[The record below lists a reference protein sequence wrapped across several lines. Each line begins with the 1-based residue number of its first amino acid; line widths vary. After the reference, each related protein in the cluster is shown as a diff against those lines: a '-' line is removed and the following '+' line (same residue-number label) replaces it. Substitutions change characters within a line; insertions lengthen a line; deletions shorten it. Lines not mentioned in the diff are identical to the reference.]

1 MTTNEEE
8 IKKSA
13 RLRKIMQV
21 MRKYHFV
28 SNFYHQTNP
37 QAICQALQELGPTF
51 IKLGQ
56 RLSTRP
62 DLVSPAYIKELR
74 HLQDQVKA
82 DSFATVEQTFE
93 EETGK
98 KINEEFASFAEKPFA
113 SASIGQVHH
122 ATLKDG
128 TPVVV
133 KVQHPE
139 VGKLVNTDLALLR
152 KAVVLFKYVP
162 QDIAVVDLDKVI
174 DELST
179 SLLSEVN
186 TLEEAKNGEEF
197 YTLNNGD
204 GPILVP
210 KVYMKYCAPKILVN
224 EAMEGKSIRYRF
236 KQSNDNDQETTT
248 VNHEIA
254 TTLVNNFLKQVF
266 VDHYFHA
273 DPHPGNIL
281 IHELRPDESAKQYA
295 TTKHHEKTIYNTTIS
310 YDQQEALPNYRII
323 YLDFGMMGRLSPAM
337 ANSIANIV
345 ITINTK
351 DTRKIGKAVLNVCNR
366 TGEVDENAFYKE
378 LGAFIQPY
386 FSTGLGNIDFVK
398 MLYQIV
404 QLCKKNHLQ
413 MRGEVTMLIKA
424 FGTLESSVAKLDPE
438 ISMLEVAQSFGRR
451 YLKRNFNWRSA
462 VDNNLINF
470 FLASKAMGKMPER
483 INELIDTFVSGDAKV
498 DLQYKNEQ
506 RVLKQIERLMNR
518 FMIAIILAA
527 VILGSSLLVQGTPAD
542 SHIYRLGVS
551 GYIIAIIIIIL
562 LVVTEVIHRWR
573 NWRRKR

>member
-1 MTTNEEE
+1 
-8 IKKSA
+8 
-13 RLRKIMQV
+13 
-21 MRKYHFV
+21 
-28 SNFYHQTNP
+28 
-37 QAICQALQELGPTF
+37 
-51 IKLGQ
+51 
-56 RLSTRP
+56 
-62 DLVSPAYIKELR
+62 
-74 HLQDQVKA
+74 
-82 DSFATVEQTFE
+82 
-93 EETGK
+93 
-98 KINEEFASFAEKPFA
+98 
-113 SASIGQVHH
+113 
-122 ATLKDG
+122 
-128 TPVVV
+128 
-133 KVQHPE
+133 
-139 VGKLVNTDLALLR
+139 
-152 KAVVLFKYVP
+152 
-162 QDIAVVDLDKVI
+162 
-174 DELST
+174 
-179 SLLSEVN
+179 
-186 TLEEAKNGEEF
+186 
-197 YTLNNGD
+197 
-204 GPILVP
+204 
-210 KVYMKYCAPKILVN
+210 
-224 EAMEGKSIRYRF
+224 MEGKSIRYRF
-236 KQSNDNDQETTT
+236 KQPNDNDQEATT

-378 LGAFIQPY
+378 LGAFMQPY

-462 VDNNLINF
+462 LDNNLVNF

-483 INELIDTFVSGDAKV
+483 INELIDTLSSLNVRMHLGSTEGIKS
-498 DLQYKNEQ
+498 
-506 RVLKQIERLMNR
+506 

-562 LVVTEVIHRWR
+562 LVVTEIIHRWR

>member
-56 RLSTRP
+56 ILSTRP

-98 KINEEFASFAEKPFA
+98 KINDEFASFAEKPFA

-122 ATLKDG
+122 AMLKDG

-236 KQSNDNDQETTT
+236 KQPNDNDQEATTY
-248 VNHEIA
+248 NHQIA

-266 VDHYFHA
+266 VDHYFQA
-273 DPHPGNIL
+273 DPNPGNIL
-281 IHELRPDESAKQYA
+281 IHEIRPDEAPKQYP
-295 TTKHHEKTIYNTTIS
+295 TTKHHESTIYNTTIS
-310 YDQQEALPNYRII
+310 YDQQE
-323 YLDFGMMGRLSPAM
+323 
-337 ANSIANIV
+337 
-345 ITINTK
+345 
-351 DTRKIGKAVLNVCNR
+351 
-366 TGEVDENAFYKE
+366 
-378 LGAFIQPY
+378 
-386 FSTGLGNIDFVK
+386 
-398 MLYQIV
+398 
-404 QLCKKNHLQ
+404 
-413 MRGEVTMLIKA
+413 
-424 FGTLESSVAKLDPE
+424 
-438 ISMLEVAQSFGRR
+438 
-451 YLKRNFNWRSA
+451 
-462 VDNNLINF
+462 
-470 FLASKAMGKMPER
+470 
-483 INELIDTFVSGDAKV
+483 
-498 DLQYKNEQ
+498 
-506 RVLKQIERLMNR
+506 
-518 FMIAIILAA
+518 
-527 VILGSSLLVQGTPAD
+527 
-542 SHIYRLGVS
+542 
-551 GYIIAIIIIIL
+551 
-562 LVVTEVIHRWR
+562 
-573 NWRRKR
+573 

>member
-1 MTTNEEE
+1 MTTNEE

-56 RLSTRP
+56 ILSTRP

-98 KINEEFASFAEKPFA
+98 KINDEFASFAEKPFA

-139 VGKLVNTDLALLR
+139 VGKLVSTDLALLR

-224 EAMEGKSIRYRF
+224 EAMEGKSIRYYF
-236 KQSNDNDQETTT
+236 KQVMEDG
-248 VNHEIA
+248 
-254 TTLVNNFLKQVF
+254 F
-266 VDHYFHA
+266 FHA

-281 IHELRPDESAKQYA
+281 IHELRPDESVKQYA
-295 TTKHHEKTIYNTTIS
+295 TTKYHEKTIYNTTIS

-470 FLASKAMGKMPER
+470 SLTSKAIGKMPER

-562 LVVTEVIHRWR
+562 LVVTEIIHRWR